1 MHRLQAIVI
10 TGPVGAGKTTTA
22 MALSE
27 LLEQRDIS
35 CAMVDMDQLRWFH
48 PRSPGDRFGSEVGF
62 RHLDAMAST
71 YRELQ
76 IPIFIIADV
85 IETGVE
91 RHQRAMPG
99 YDVTVVRLD
108 VDIENMH
115 ARLRQRETNDT
126 YAWYENRA
134 IELAGIMERN
144 GIGDVVIR
152 VHDETPQQV
161 AQEIA
166 ERLGLFGH

>member
-1 MHRLQAIVI
+1 MYRGRALVI
-10 TGPVGAGKTTTA
+10 TGPPGAGKTTTA

-27 LLEQRDIS
+27 LLEQHDIS

-48 PRSPGDRFGSEVGF
+48 PRPPGDRFGCAVGL
-62 RHLDAMAST
+62 RHLGVMAAT
-71 YRELQ
+71 YRELR

-85 IETGVE
+85 IETGTE
-91 RHQRAMPG
+91 RHEEAMPG

-108 VDIENMH
+108 VDINRMH
-115 ARLRQRETNDT
+115 ARLRDRETDYH

-134 IELAGIMERN
+134 IELTHIMERN

-152 VHDETPQQV
+152 VQDETRQQV
-161 AQEIA
+161 AREIA
-166 ERLGLFGH
+166 EQLGLLGG